1 MNRGIPQH
9 LKSWGNWVLSW
20 DKGWELRA
28 WTRRFAALVGH
39 NWYWVLLG
47 GIALVSKVKH
57 FLWILLHY
65 FTTSILIWVA
75 IGHCCMNLLRDFAP
89 SPTKVVHNTP
99 SQLQHTTTPWNTP
112 PHRATPCHTLFLRC
126 LKKSASRTC
135 IPSRSGSWSNRKQ
148 QEAMNPHRSTE
159 IPQLHRW
166 LPSCSHGSGAPRGS
180 WRTSSTYW
188 LRGPCGQPSQGF
200 WPLRLCSVSGI
211 LQPLHWGRAGH
222 WDGIDWD
229 DYNYMVYMLV

>member
-112 PHRATPCHTLFLRC
+112 PHRATLCFFVALRSQRVAHVS
-126 LKKSASRTC
+126 LQGLGVEAT
-135 IPSRSGSWSNRKQ
+135 GSNRKQ
-148 QEAMNPHRSTE
+148 WIPTDPRKSHSFTDDSLAAAMAVVPEGGPGGPPAPTGCEVRAANPPKGFGLFACAPCPAYSNLFTE
-159 IPQLHRW
+159 DGQGTGMALGWHW
-166 LPSCSHGSGAPRGS
+166 LG
-180 WRTSSTYW
+180 W
-188 LRGPCGQPSQGF
+188 L
-200 WPLRLCSVSGI
+200 
-211 LQPLHWGRAGH
+211 
-222 WDGIDWD
+222 
-229 DYNYMVYMLV
+229 